1 MIKYLHHNEIDK
13 DKWDACLKESFNG
26 LVYANSWFL
35 DIVGDEW
42 EALVEN
48 DYERVFP
55 LISRKKWGINYLFQP
70 VFTQQLGVFSK
81 SLLSQE
87 VVSSFLEQI
96 PGKFKFIELNLNTF
110 NKAKSWKYKI
120 EDWNN
125 FELDLIES
133 YVKIAKGYS
142 TNLKRNLKKAQK
154 ENLSVSKNLK
164 PEEIVKMFRENRGRQ
179 IRNLDEDDYLKLRRL
194 AYQGIYKGL
203 IQTYGVYTE
212 KNELCAGAFFT
223 RSNKKMIFQF
233 SGLTQEGRETNAMA
247 FLIDSFIREH
257 AQNHLTLDFEGSN
270 DPNLAR
276 FYKSFGSVNCTY
288 HHIVINRLPLF
299 IKPIFFLYKW
309 MN

>member
-1 MIKYLHHNEIDK
+1 MIKYLLHSEIDK
-13 DKWDACLKESFNG
+13 GKWDACIKESFNG
-26 LVYANSWFL
+26 LVCANSWFL
-35 DIVGDEW
+35 DIVGGEW
-42 EALVEN
+42 EALIEN

-55 LISRKKWGINYLFQP
+55 LITRKKWGIHYLFQP

-87 VVSSFLEQI
+87 VVSDFLKHI
-96 PGKFKFIELNLNTF
+96 PRKFKFVEINLNTF
-110 NKAKSWKYKI
+110 NKAESRKFKI

-125 FELDLIES
+125 YELDLIES
-133 YVKIAKGYS
+133 YQKISLNYS

-164 PEEIVKMFRENRGRQ
+164 PEEIIKMFRENRGRQ
-179 IRNLDEDDYLKLRRL
+179 IGHLTEDDYMKLRRL
-194 AYQGIYKGL
+194 AYMGIYKGL
-203 IQTYGVYTE
+203 LQTYGVYTE

-223 RSNKKMIFQF
+223 RSKNKMTFQF

-270 DPNLAR
+270 DPKLAR

-288 HHIVINRLPLF
+288 HHIEINRLPIF